1 MASRSSAAE
10 RQRRYRE
17 RRRRGICVVPV
28 EVTCDMLD
36 AFDREGHLH
45 ESPSVDP
52 CEIGKAVATVAR
64 RFLAVSSD

>member
-1 MASRSSAAE
+1 
-10 RQRRYRE
+10 
-17 RRRRGICVVPV
+17 
-28 EVTCDMLD
+28 MLD